1 MIRFCTLGGL
11 DLRDSVRGELRPV
24 LTQPKRAALLA
35 YLALADSSGF
45 RRRDTLVSLFWPE
58 SDDIRARAAL
68 RQAVRFL
75 RRAMGEGVVV
85 SRGEEE
91 IGICTR
97 EFWLDATAFE
107 RAAVGGRHAE
117 ALDLYR
123 GPFLDGVHVSES
135 SPELERWIDGTR
147 SRYSR
152 LAAVS
157 AWSEAE
163 AHRQACNPAAASALA
178 RRAYE
183 ISPDDE
189 AGLRRL
195 VTFLDRLGDRSAAL
209 AIYDSFARQLSADE
223 GGEPSPETIAAV
235 EAVRFRSV
243 QSPRDLAAAS
253 AGTAIVNTPQAES
266 LPDNERP
273 REAPPVGEARV
284 VSISARPRLT
294 LFPRR
299 VASIVTGVALSTV
312 IALAIIAGRRAD
324 SRSTASSTA
333 VTAGASAKSNVRSP
347 EAIKHYVQGRYWWN
361 KRGPGLLKSIA
372 FFSQALDA
380 DPTFAAAY
388 SGMGDAYVQL
398 GYASILAP
406 SDAFPKAR
414 AAAVRA
420 LDLDPSLAEPHA
432 TLAYVHMY
440 YDWDWKGAEQ
450 EFKRAIELD
459 PNYATAH
466 EWYGLFLA
474 AMGRFSEAN
483 SHERRA
489 KELDALSTPIA
500 GTAAWVLYNA
510 REYDAAR
517 SELKIAL
524 RSDSTFALGHLY
536 LGRVEEATGNYTR
549 ALAEYEAAGPL
560 RSWVPIL
567 AAKGHVLGL
576 VGRRKEAQALLSR
589 LDSMSKQQYVTAYG
603 VALIYESLGQKDS
616 AFAWLERGV
625 RERTN
630 WLVWLNRDPR
640 WRTLRRDPRFK
651 SLVRQVSLP
660 D

>member
-1 MIRFCTLGGL
+1 M
-11 DLRDSVRGELRPV
+11 RGELRPV

-45 RRRDTLVSLFWPE
+45 RRRDTLVALFWPD

-75 RRAMGEGVVV
+75 RRAIGEGVVV

-91 IGICTR
+91 IGISSQ
-97 EFWLDATAFE
+97 EFWLDAIAFE

-135 SPELERWIDGTR
+135 SPELERWIDGAR

-152 LAAVS
+152 LAAIS

-163 AHRQACNPAAASALA
+163 AHRKAGNPAAASTLA

-195 VTFLDRLGDRSAAL
+195 VTFLDELGDRSAAL
-209 AIYDSFARQLSADE
+209 ATYDSFARRLSADE
-223 GGEPSPETIAAV
+223 GAEPSPETIAAV
-235 EAVRFRSV
+235 EAVRSRSV
-243 QSPRDLAAAS
+243 QSPRFVVAAS
-253 AGTAIVNTPQAES
+253 ARTATVNTPQAES
-266 LPDNERP
+266 ISPPP
-273 REAPPVGEARV
+273 RV
-284 VSISARPRLT
+284 T
-294 LFPRR
+294 LLPRR
-299 VASIVTGVALSTV
+299 VASIATGVALSIV

-324 SRSTASSTA
+324 SRSIASLASVTASPLVRSD
-333 VTAGASAKSNVRSP
+333 VRSP
-347 EAIKHYVQGRYWWN
+347 EAVKHYVQGRYWWN

-380 DPTFAAAY
+380 DPTFAPAY
-388 SGMGDAYVQL
+388 SGIGDAYVQL

-414 AAAVRA
+414 AAALRA
-420 LDLDPSLAEPHA
+420 LDLDPGLAEPHA

-459 PNYATAH
+459 PKYATAH

-474 AMGRFSEAN
+474 AMGRFREAN
-483 SHERRA
+483 SQERRA
-489 KELDALSTPIA
+489 QELDPLSTPIA

-536 LGRVEEATGNYTR
+536 LGRVEEATGNYTS
-549 ALAEYEAAGPL
+549 ALAEYEATGPL
-560 RSWVPIL
+560 NSWVPTL

-589 LDSMSKQQYVTAYG
+589 LDSMSRHQYVTAYAA
-603 VALIYESLGQKDS
+603 ALIYESLGQKDS
-616 AFAWLERGV
+616 AFASLERGV
-625 RERTN
+625 RERTH
-630 WLVWLNRDPR
+630 WLVWLNRDAR
-640 WRTLRRDPRFK
+640 WRTLRGDPRFR
-651 SLVRQVSLP
+651 SLVRQVALP